1 MLYPL
6 SYEGDVADFTRSAYG
21 DCRRRK
27 QGSKFAEEPMNSRFG
42 GNDDNK
48 GPVSRTFVM
57 LNSWLPFIVPCAG
70 PLSFRDI
77 L

>member
-1 MLYPL
+1 
-6 SYEGDVADFTRSAYG
+6 
-21 DCRRRK
+21 
-27 QGSKFAEEPMNSRFG
+27 MNSRFG